1 MTALDTDTA
10 HLLSVIH
17 AAASEKLA
25 REPVALDLRGLT
37 SMTDVLY
44 VCHADAD
51 RAVDAIAGFILEEL
65 RRIGEKAIHVE
76 GLGGQR
82 WVLIDLGA
90 IMVHVFLG
98 ERREFYALEKLWGDA
113 EPLELPETAA

>member
-10 HLLSVIH
+10 KLLSVIH
-17 AAASEKLA
+17 AAALEKLA

-37 SMTDVLY
+37 TMADVLY
-44 VCHADAD
+44 VCHADAG
-51 RAVDAIAGFILEEL
+51 RAVDAIADFILEEL
-65 RRIGEKAIHVE
+65 RRVGEKAIHVE
-76 GLGGQR
+76 GRGGQR

-98 ERREFYALEKLWGDA
+98 ERREFYALEKLWADA